1 MSSSLRLFFDVSVV
15 CGCPSG
21 LCFVYVE
28 EGGEEAYEE
37 REVRERERLQTHKYI
52 TFVNRLVVYVKSFIP
67 YVFLQGLIQQMWL
80 MEGLSQNSHA
90 HHNLDRQP
98 WLTTTDTLTTV
109 SFEKKKN
116 FNFHPALLTSLMGM
130 KPLLLHYTGCE
141 RQSKVVVVVL

>member
-52 TFVNRLVVYVKSFIP
+52 TFLNRLVVSVKSFIP
-67 YVFLQGLIQQMWL
+67 YIFLQGLIQQM
-80 MEGLSQNSHA
+80 
-90 HHNLDRQP
+90 
-98 WLTTTDTLTTV
+98 
-109 SFEKKKN
+109 
-116 FNFHPALLTSLMGM
+116 
-130 KPLLLHYTGCE
+130 
-141 RQSKVVVVVL
+141 